1 MRNLEL
7 TDPAA
12 GSTVTRAR
20 RALTSVLLAT
30 LTIAAAGSAVSAAAA
45 SAAAHKPKAY
55 TVKATSGT
63 LTITWSSKVWSS
75 LNSSLG
81 STIGTKTT
89 AVAPAAETA
98 SGVITFPITHGSLNS
113 ATGRGTLDANG
124 GISTES
130 HLDVGG
136 LFESSSSAS
145 VSSPVITIAS
155 ASKVTITSSNFTPP
169 TGVTLFTLNT
179 AHVKAVGSK
188 HSVTLSKIP
197 TEITALGVDAFGS
210 GLQANEVIGTATIQ
224 IKG

>member
-1 MRNLEL
+1 M
-7 TDPAA
+7 
-12 GSTVTRAR
+12 
-20 RALTSVLLAT
+20 LLAFVT
-30 LTIAAAGSAVSAAAA
+30 FATAGSALTTAAA
-45 SAAAHKPKAY
+45 SAAAKKPKAY
-55 TVKATSGT
+55 TVKAASGT
-63 LTITWSSKVWSS
+63 LTITWVAKVWSS

-81 STIGTKTT
+81 STVGTKTT

-98 SGVITFPITHGSLNS
+98 SGVLTFPITDGSLNS
-113 ATGRGTLDANG
+113 VTGRGTLNASG
-124 GISTES
+124 GIATES
-130 HLDVGG
+130 HLSVGG

-155 ASKVTITSSNFTPP
+155 ASKITITSSNFTPP
-169 TGVTLFTLNT
+169 TGVPLFTLNT

-197 TEITALGVDAFGS
+197 AEITALGADAFGS